1 MQEFRPGKDDLKD
14 GSRDV
19 WNPPELDLNDLLSD
33 SLDSSNYDG
42 NTIDDLSDGSGISVS
57 SDWALDS
64 DQGYEPLR
72 TDSVTEEESNRG
84 VIVDRISNELTVL
97 GERVVQN
104 CGRQTRHCL
113 VIGWVIKENLDL
125 FKDLAMRR

>member
-72 TDSVTEEESNRG
+72 SDSVTEEESNRG
-84 VIVDRISNELTVL
+84 VVSNSSTEVSTNLTDDTVRL
-97 GERVVQN
+97 STES
-104 CGRQTRHCL
+104 
-113 VIGWVIKENLDL
+113 
-125 FKDLAMRR
+125 AMN